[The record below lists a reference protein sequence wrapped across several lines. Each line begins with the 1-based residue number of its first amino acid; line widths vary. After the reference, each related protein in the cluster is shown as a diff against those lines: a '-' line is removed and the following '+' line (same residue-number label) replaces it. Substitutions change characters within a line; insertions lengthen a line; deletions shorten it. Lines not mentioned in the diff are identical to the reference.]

1 MSTEHDAKLAAL
13 IIENALGY
21 AIFTMD
27 LEGRITSW
35 SRGAEQILGYS
46 RPEAIG
52 MLFGELFTLPDR
64 EAGADRLELENAK
77 QRGRAED
84 TRWHLRKDGSRFWG
98 NGMTMGIFGPKLT
111 GLMKILRDETPAK
124 LAEDQRVLLLN
135 ELNHR
140 IKNTLATVQSIT
152 EQTLRAAQVDPEVR
166 RELTNRLMAMSDAH
180 NVLVDES
187 WAGAD
192 LGTIVRQ
199 AVAHHDHLGLSR
211 FKIDGPLV
219 WLSPQQAVAM
229 ALALHELATNALK
242 YGALSTQDGQV
253 ELTWNLAHSQLGARQ
268 VNLLWRERGG
278 PPVAPP
284 RHTGFGTRL
293 IARTFGQDSGGQAR
307 IDYLP
312 QGVQCVMQLQ
322 LSGADEAPAEWSS
335 LVAGQVGE
343 ALGEVLAQ
351 AGASKPASAEIFLG

>member
-1 MSTEHDAKLAAL
+1 MTAEHDARLANL

-21 AIFTMD
+21 AIFTMN
-27 LEGRITSW
+27 LEGRVTTW
-35 SRGAEQILGYS
+35 SRGAEKVLGYS
-46 RPEAIG
+46 REEAIG
-52 MLFGELFTLPDR
+52 MPFRDLFTISDR
-64 EAGADRLELENAK
+64 ETGADKKELENAK
-77 QRGRAED
+77 HGGRAED
-84 TRWHLRKDGSRFWG
+84 TRWHLRKDGTRFWG
-98 NGMTMGIFGPKLT
+98 NGMTMGIFGPELT

-152 EQTLRAAQVDPEVR
+152 EQTLRAAKVDPSIR
-166 RELTNRLMAMSDAH
+166 NDLTNRLMAVSDAH

-199 AVAHHDHLGLSR
+199 ALAPHDHSGTSR

-242 YGALSTQDGQV
+242 YGALSTRSGQV
-253 ELTWNLAHSQLGARQ
+253 EIAWNLAHNQLGARQ
-268 VNLLWRERGG
+268 ISLLWRELGG
-278 PPVAPP
+278 PPVTPP
-284 RHTGFGTRL
+284 AHTGFGTRL
-293 IARTFGQDSGGQAR
+293 IARTFGQESGGQAR

-312 QGVQCVMQLQ
+312 RGVQCVMQLP
-322 LSGADEAPAEWSS
+322 LSVSGEEPAAWSA
-335 LVAGQVGE
+335 LVADQIDPE
-343 ALGEVLAQ
+343 RMEVVAKADAQ
-351 AGASKPASAEIFLG
+351 DASSAPIS

>member
-1 MSTEHDAKLAAL
+1 MSAEHDTKLANL
-13 IIENALGY
+13 IIENALGH

-27 LEGRITSW
+27 LDGRVTSW
-35 SRGAEQILGYS
+35 SRGAEKILGYD
-46 RPEAIG
+46 RLEAIG
-52 MLFGELFTLPDR
+52 MSFCELFTASDR
-64 EAGADRLELENAK
+64 ETGADRIELANAK
-77 QRGRAED
+77 HQGRAED
-84 TRWHLRKDGSRFWG
+84 TRWHLRKDGTRFWG
-98 NGMTMGIFGPKLT
+98 NGMTMGIFAPELT

-152 EQTLRAAQVDPEVR
+152 EQTLRAAKVDPSIR
-166 RELTNRLMAMSDAH
+166 KDLANRLMAVSDAH

-199 AVAHHDHLGLSR
+199 ALAPHDHKETSR

-219 WLSPQQAVAM
+219 WLSPQQAVAV

-242 YGALSTQDGQV
+242 YGALSVESGQV
-253 ELTWNLAHSQLGARQ
+253 EIAWNLAHNQLGARHIS
-268 VNLLWRERGG
+268 LLWREVGG
-278 PPVAPP
+278 PPVTPP
-284 RHTGFGTRL
+284 DHTGFGTRL
-293 IARTFGQDSGGQAR
+293 IARTFGRENGGEAR

-322 LSGADEAPAEWSS
+322 LSVSGEEPEAWSS
-335 LVAGQVGE
+335 LVAEQIGLARTKILMRADAPE
-343 ALGEVLAQ
+343 ASDAPI
-351 AGASKPASAEIFLG
+351 S

>member
-1 MSTEHDAKLAAL
+1 MSSEHDARLASL

-27 LEGRITSW
+27 LEGRVTTW
-35 SRGAEQILGYS
+35 SRGAEAVLGYS
-46 RPEAIG
+46 REEAIG
-52 MLFGELFTLPDR
+52 MPFGELFTLPDR
-64 EAGADRLELENAK
+64 ETGADRRELENAK
-77 QRGRAED
+77 HKGRAED
-84 TRWHLRKDGSRFWG
+84 TRWHLRKDGARFWG
-98 NGMTMGIFGPKLT
+98 NGMTMGIFEPELT

-152 EQTLRAAQVDPEVR
+152 EQTLRAAKVDPAIR
-166 RELTNRLMAMSDAH
+166 NDLTNRLMAVSDAH

-192 LGTIVRQ
+192 LGTIVRRTL
-199 AVAHHDHLGLSR
+199 APHDHKDISR
-211 FKIDGPLV
+211 FRIDGPLV

-242 YGALSTQDGQV
+242 YGALSTASGQV
-253 ELTWNLAHSQLGARQ
+253 EIAWNLSHNELGARQ
-268 VNLLWRERGG
+268 ISLFWRELGG
-278 PPVAPP
+278 PPVTPP
-284 RHTGFGTRL
+284 ARTGFGTRL
-293 IARTFGQDSGGQAR
+293 IARTFGQESGGQAR

-312 QGVQCVMQLQ
+312 QGVQCAMQLP
-322 LSGADEAPAEWSS
+322 LSVSGEVPAAWSS
-335 LVAGQVGE
+335 IVADQISPRRAAAVVQADARGE
-343 ALGEVLAQ
+343 TD
-351 AGASKPASAEIFLG
+351 SPIS

>member
-1 MSTEHDAKLAAL
+1 MSSDHDETLASL

-27 LEGRITSW
+27 LEGRVTSW
-35 SRGAEQILGYS
+35 SRGAEKVLGYS
-46 RPEAIG
+46 RLEAIG
-52 MLFGELFTLPDR
+52 MPFGDLFTPSDR
-64 EAGADRLELENAK
+64 EAGADRMELGSAK
-77 QRGRAED
+77 QQGRAED
-84 TRWHLRKDGSRFWG
+84 TRWHLRKDGSSFWG
-98 NGMTMGIFGPKLT
+98 NGMTMGIFSPELT
-111 GLMKILRDETPAK
+111 GLMKIVRDETPAK

-152 EQTLRAAQVDPEVR
+152 EQTLRAAHVDPNIR
-166 RELTNRLMAMSDAH
+166 KDLTSRLMAVSDAH

-199 AVAHHDHLGLSR
+199 ALAPHDHKTNTR
-211 FKIDGPLV
+211 FEIDGPLV

-242 YGALSTQDGQV
+242 YGALSNQTGQV
-253 ELTWNLAHSQLGARQ
+253 EVSWNLAHNQLGARHIS
-268 VNLLWRERGG
+268 LLWRESGG
-278 PPVAPP
+278 PPVMPP
-284 RHTGFGTRL
+284 DHTGFGTRL
-293 IARTFGQDSGGQAR
+293 IARTFGQESGGQAR

-312 QGVQCVMQLQ
+312 HGVQCVMQLQ
-322 LSGADEAPAEWSS
+322 LSVSGEEPAAWPS
-335 LVAGQVGE
+335 LVAEQVGP
-343 ALGEVLAQ
+343 ARTRGFAK
-351 AGASKPASAEIFLG
+351 ANASAAQDAPIP

>member
-1 MSTEHDAKLAAL
+1 MSAEHDATLASL

-27 LEGRITSW
+27 LEGRVTSW
-35 SRGAEQILGYS
+35 SRGAETVLGYS
-46 RPEAIG
+46 REEAMG
-52 MLFGELFTLPDR
+52 MTFSAMFTPSDR
-64 EAGADRLELENAK
+64 EAGADRLELDNAK
-77 QRGRAED
+77 REGRAED

-98 NGMTMGIFGPKLT
+98 NGMTMGIYEPGLT

-152 EQTLRAAQVDPEVR
+152 EQTLRAAKVDPSIR
-166 RELTNRLMAMSDAH
+166 NDLTNRLMAVSDAH

-199 AVAHHDHLGLSR
+199 ALAPHDHKEISR
-211 FKIDGPLV
+211 FRIDGPLV

-242 YGALSTQDGQV
+242 YGALSTASGQV
-253 ELTWNLAHSQLGARQ
+253 EIAWNLAHDQLGARQ
-268 VNLLWRERGG
+268 ISLLWRELGG
-278 PPVAPP
+278 PPVTPP
-284 RHTGFGTRL
+284 ERTGFGTRL
-293 IARTFGQDSGGQAR
+293 IARTFGQESGGQAR

-312 QGVQCVMQLQ
+312 QGVQCVMQLP
-322 LSGADEAPAEWSS
+322 LSVSGEEPAAWSS
-335 LVAGQVGE
+335 IVAEQISPSRAAAV
-343 ALGEVLAQ
+343 VLADPP
-351 AGASKPASAEIFLG
+351 GEIDALIS